1 MFINFDY
8 KMSTIILQVCIKMR
22 YLINDLISTTLA
34 VYEAAIQVKSTN
46 LIKSRF
52 KI

>member
-1 MFINFDY
+1 
-8 KMSTIILQVCIKMR
+8 MR

-52 KI
+52 KIKNMEIQDIFYINLHLKDS